1 MEFYWLLAG
10 SLFVWRATH
19 LLNAEDGPW
28 DSVARLR
35 RWAGG
40 GFFGKLL
47 DCFYCLSMWIALP
60 VAVLLGGSPGERIL
74 LWLALSGA
82 AILLE
87 RATARH
93 APAEYF
99 ESKEEPDVLL
109 RKEPP
114 DGGPGNV

>member
-1 MEFYWLLAG
+1 MEFYGLAIG

-19 LLNAEDGPW
+19 LLSAEDGPW
-28 DSVARLR
+28 DLMARLR
-35 RWAGG
+35 RRVGS

-47 DCFYCLSMWIALP
+47 DCFYCLSLWIALP
-60 VAVLLGGSPGERIL
+60 VAAVLGRSAGEQFL
-74 LWLALSGA
+74 LWFALSGA

-87 RATARH
+87 RMTARP

-109 RKEPP
+109 RKEPH
-114 DGGPGNV
+114 DGGAGNV